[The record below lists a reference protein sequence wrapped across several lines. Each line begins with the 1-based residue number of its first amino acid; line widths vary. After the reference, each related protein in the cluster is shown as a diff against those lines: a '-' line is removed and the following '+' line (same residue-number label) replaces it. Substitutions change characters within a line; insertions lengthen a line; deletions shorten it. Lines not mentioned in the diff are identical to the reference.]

1 MPISFFVL
9 VIEKTDSVYSGYTPN
24 VSGALSTGNT
34 REEVERSLLLQIEEH
49 LEEIGS
55 RHTTR
60 LEVTTRPVEEK
71 MECVE
76 IIGAGHR
83 YAWTCK
89 TPARKEGLCWQH
101 WKLRYGHAVRG
112 SAGSRRCQLCEERD
126 LAILSAWD
134 APCAFKATHTDW
146 PDVLSGKRL
155 AALTEKRT
163 AAEKE
168 KRRKMIEALPVQ
180 CAAIRT
186 QGPKGVR
193 CSNLAQRDGLC
204 TNHWKLREN

>member
-9 VIEKTDSVYSGYTPN
+9 MIEKTEGVYSGYTPN
-24 VSGALSTGNT
+24 VSGVFSTGNT

-49 LEEIGS
+49 LEEISS
-55 RHTTR
+55 RHTTT
-60 LEVTTRPVEEK
+60 LEVTTKPVEEK

-101 WKLRYGHAVRG
+101 WKLRYGHVASG
-112 SAGSRRCQLCEERD
+112 SNLGKACQLCGEKNPGT
-126 LAILSAWD
+126 LATWD
-134 APCAFKATHTDW
+134 VPCEFKASHQDW
-146 PDVLSGKRL
+146 PDVLS
-155 AALTEKRT
+155 EKRQ
-163 AAEKE
+163 AAIIAKRVARETE

-180 CAAIRT
+180 CSAMRT
-186 QGPKGVR
+186 QGPKGVQ
-193 CSNLAQRDGLC
+193 CSNQAQRDGLC
-204 TNHWKLREN
+204 TNHWKRREN